1 MSLQPPKIDPRT
13 YDEIVAQT
21 EELAQKFTD
30 WRPRPDGR
38 PDAGRALIRI
48 FGRMAAL
55 VSDRLNQ
62 VPDKNFLAFLDL
74 IGTQIHPPQ
83 PARVPLTFTLV
94 EQSPVDAFVPA
105 NTQVA
110 APAVEAE
117 EEVVFALD
125 DELVVVRTQ
134 LQAVYVRQPLIDCY
148 SDNTA
153 VATGAFPTAYPAF
166 EAKQP
171 IEHHLYLAC
180 DELFTLPSDKAV
192 TLTIRTAAAS
202 DLQKLPITW
211 SYWDPEGTVWKTLK
225 GRVEGLTVT
234 PDPSLPLIKV
244 APGKA
249 INSQGEEIVFP
260 KEQEINLVAEQG
272 QTVLVLLEKTSPQP
286 TVVISHSSDLATLK
300 LDTRVCLACLSI
312 NNQGKVSYAPL
323 SQTKAGSGEWPVA
336 FKKIPPLSAH
346 EIDGQSAAWLRA
358 CLDTPLPLDR
368 TNVPQIDAMTTSV
381 TITHK
386 GLGPDQCLFN
396 SVPLDLGKDFYP
408 FGEQPRFND
417 TFYLA
422 SQEVFS
428 QPGAVVT
435 VQVKLSAAKDAI
447 GTNDLEIAWEFWN
460 GATARWER
468 LGKSSPSNPK
478 LEDKSTFTDATQ
490 AFTQKKG
497 EVKEVTFTLPPDL
510 VSYSINGEDNYWVRA
525 RIVRGSYGE
534 AAKAQQRKN
543 EKNEPLFKDGFP
555 IYELIA
561 ASFAP
566 PAIESLTLSYT
577 LTKSRPIATFRTYND
592 CAYVTPSL
600 PFQPF
605 TPTKDQQPALYLGF
619 DQPFPN
625 RPIAFYAQVE
635 SLAPGTLANNRAT
648 RIKVGEV
655 AASGQKKLKVERV
668 AGFRSG
674 QAVRIGPGSASQ
686 EDGEIVA
693 IQLEQN
699 SLGGEITLREN
710 LARSHGAQTRLEV
723 ILSTPRLLW
732 EYHSTG
738 GWKSLGVLDETDA
751 FTERGLIQFIG
762 PEDLVPHREFGQQ
775 LYWLRVRWDGGEFLV
790 QPHLRRLLTNTTWAS
805 QVLKLEQEGLGSSTG
820 NPNQRFFTSHYP
832 VLPGQRL
839 EVQETLSPAS
849 QEAMEARDKE
859 ALTILRDDAGE
870 IEALW
875 VRWQEVPD
883 FYGSGSGD
891 RHYMLNH
898 LTGQVQFGDGQ
909 RGMVPPLGRQ
919 NIRLAQ
925 YRTGGGKQG
934 NKPAQTI
941 TLLKTT
947 LPYIDQ
953 VTNLEAASGA
963 ADQESMERVKERGPK
978 QLRHRGRAVTAQDI
992 EDLAFEASPD
1002 VARARAIVPNFP
1014 EDLEWLPI
1022 YHLPITG
1029 SGKTIKVKMSWTETT
1044 VTSLQIAIYGP
1055 GQATPWYK
1063 QPIQKNQ
1070 ELTYTIP
1077 AGLPADSTTTWRVT
1091 VSNPNDQEATGG
1103 SGTIAYGDTA
1113 QTIEFSRLNNH
1124 PHSQVVDA
1132 GRVELII
1139 VPQSLANQPTPSLGL
1154 QNRVQAYI
1162 QARCAATLSLQ
1173 VTEPDWIEVTIKATV
1188 TPTSFQ
1194 GADAMRERAI
1204 RALTRFLHPLT
1215 GGVAGRGWAFGRRP
1229 RKSDLYAL
1237 LESIEGVDFVKKLE
1251 IEQSVS
1257 GTSKPYLIYSG
1268 NHQILLE

>member
-1 MSLQPPKIDPRT
+1 MSLQPPKIDKRT

-30 WRPRPDGR
+30 WHPRSDGK

-105 NTQVA
+105 RTQVA
-110 APAVEAE
+110 APAVEDE
-117 EEVVFALD
+117 EEVVFELD

-134 LQAVYVRQPLIDCY
+134 LQAVYVRQPVIDCY

-153 VATGAFPTAYPAF
+153 AATGVLATDYPAF
-166 EAKQP
+166 EAQQP
-171 IEHHLYLAC
+171 MEHHFYLAC
-180 DELFTLPSDKAV
+180 DELFTLPSEKAV
-192 TLTIRTAAAS
+192 TLTIRSAAAL

-211 SYWDPEGTVWKTLK
+211 SYWDAEGSVWKTLK

-260 KEQEINLVAEQG
+260 QEQEINLLAEQG

-286 TVVISHSSDLATLK
+286 TVIISHSPDLATLK

-312 NNQGKVSYAPL
+312 SSQGKVSYAPL
-323 SQTKAGSGEWPVA
+323 AQARTGRSEWPVV
-336 FKKIPPLSAH
+336 FKKLPPLSVH
-346 EIDGQSAAWLRA
+346 EIDEQSAAWLRA
-358 CLDTPLPLDR
+358 RLDTPLPLDR
-368 TNVPQIDAMTTSV
+368 TNLPQIDSMTTSF
-381 TITHK
+381 TLQQG
-386 GLGPDQCLFN
+386 GLAPDQCLFN
-396 SVPLDLGKDFYP
+396 SVPLDLSKDFYP

-435 VQVKLSAAKDAI
+435 VQVKLSAGKDAI

-460 GATARWER
+460 GATSKWER

-497 EVKEVTFTLPPDL
+497 ETREVTFTLPPNL
-510 VSYSINGEDNYWVRA
+510 VSHSMNGQDNYWLRA
-525 RIVRGSYGE
+525 RISKGSYGE

-543 EKNEPLFKDGFP
+543 EKNELLFKDGFP
-555 IYELIA
+555 IYELIP

-566 PAIESLTLSYT
+566 PSIESLTLSYT
-577 LTKSRPIATFRTYND
+577 LTKTKPIATLRTYND

-605 TPTKDQQPALYLGF
+605 MPTEDQQTALYLGF

-625 RPIAFYAQVE
+625 RPITLYAQVE
-635 SLAPGTLANNRAT
+635 SLAPGKLSNRAT

-655 AASGQKKLKVERV
+655 AASGQKKLKVEQV
-668 AGFRSG
+668 AGFRAG
-674 QAVRIGPGSASQ
+674 QAVRIAPGNSSQ
-686 EDGEIVA
+686 EDAEIVA
-693 IQLEQN
+693 IQPEQN

-710 LARSHGAQTRLEV
+710 LAYSHGAQTRIEV
-723 ILSTPRLLW
+723 LLSTPRLLW

-751 FTERGLIQFIG
+751 FTEPGSMLFIG
-762 PEDLVPHREFGQQ
+762 PEDLIPHQEFGQK

-805 QVLKLEQEGLGSSTG
+805 QVQKLEQEGLGSSTG

-832 VLPGQRL
+832 VLPEQRL
-839 EVQETLSPAS
+839 EVQETLSPAA
-849 QEAMEARDKE
+849 QEAIQARDKG
-859 ALTILRDDAGE
+859 ALTIILDDAGE
-870 IEALW
+870 IEAMW

-883 FYGSGSGD
+883 FYGSGKGD

-898 LTGQVQFGDGQ
+898 LTGEVQFGDGQ

-934 NKPAQTI
+934 NKPAETI

-947 LPYIDQ
+947 LPYIDH

-963 ADQESMERVKERGPK
+963 ADQESLERVKERGPK

-1029 SGKTIKVKMSWTETT
+1029 SGKTIKVQMSWTETT
-1044 VTSLQIAIYGP
+1044 VQSLQVAIYGP

-1063 QPIQKNQ
+1063 QPIQKNR

-1077 AGLPADSTTTWRVT
+1077 AGLPPDSVTTWRVT

-1132 GRVELII
+1132 GRVDLVL

-1154 QNRVQAYI
+1154 QNRVHAYI
-1162 QARCAATLSLQ
+1162 QARCAATLALQ
-1173 VTEPDWIEVTIKATV
+1173 VTEPDWIEVTVKATV
-1188 TPTSFQ
+1188 APTSFQ

-1204 RALTRFLHPLT
+1204 HILTRFLHPLT
-1215 GGVAGRGWAFGRRP
+1215 GGAAGRGWAFGRRP

-1251 IEQSVS
+1251 IIEQSS
-1257 GTSKPYLIYSG
+1257 AQTSKPFLIYSG
-1268 NHQILLE
+1268 SHQILLE